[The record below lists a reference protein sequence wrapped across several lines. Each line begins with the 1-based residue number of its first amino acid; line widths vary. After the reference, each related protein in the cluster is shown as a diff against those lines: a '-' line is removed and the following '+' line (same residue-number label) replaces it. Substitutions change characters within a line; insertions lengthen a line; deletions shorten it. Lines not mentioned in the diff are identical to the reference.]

1 MTSRC
6 IARRFLLVTGTVSA
20 FGLAACGGREGG
32 APEKGEAQ
40 RAGEQGGTH
49 EKKGGDG
56 EGGKVITVQATTDE
70 KGNYFSPS
78 EIEAHQGDTLR
89 ITLVTGVH
97 NIHFLADSNPGKTGL
112 PPASDMLQLPGQ
124 TLDIPVTFAEGTY
137 FFQCDPHA
145 ALGMTGHLKV
155 ED

>member
-1 MTSRC
+1 MTSRS
-6 IARRFLLVTGTVSA
+6 IARRLLLVTGTISA
-20 FGLAACGGREGG
+20 LGLAACGGREGG
-32 APEKGEAQ
+32 EQEKGEAQ
-40 RAGEQGGTH
+40 RAGQEGEKREGKRGG
-49 EKKGGDG
+49 G

-89 ITLVTGVH
+89 LTLVTGVH
-97 NIHFLADSNPGKTGL
+97 NLHFLADSNPGKSGL

-124 TLDIPVTFAEGTY
+124 TLDIPVTFAEGKY

-155 ED
+155 DD